1 MPGTFNGYLLI
12 ADITGYTLYLTQS
25 ELEHAQGILSDLLKV
40 LIEHTRPPLILSR
53 LAGDAVISYALEDK
67 FVQGQTFIEMI
78 EDTYV
83 AFRQALERM
92 VLNNTCRCNACSNIA
107 NLDLKFFTHY
117 GEFAVQ
123 RISDHDELVGSEVNL
138 LHRLLKN
145 QVVQVTGIRAYA
157 LYTQPVITRLGLQ
170 EICQAMTAHKE
181 AYEHLGEVQVWIQD
195 LQPIWTAKRLET
207 RFSLPEKDIFLKW
220 EIDIDL
226 PPEKV
231 WDYLSQPEFRK
242 TLMGSTLIEVN
253 KKEGGRIT
261 SGSVYHC
268 FHGKQVVPQ
277 TVIEWQPFELM
288 VTKDR
293 LPVPLMEIY
302 LFSEYRLVEIPSGT
316 RFSQLMGKPFGMLPG
331 RLLVER
337 AMRGMDTAGN
347 QDIVAFKN
355 LIESD
360 ARFLDS
366 APLPA
371 LQLSVDTI
379 NQEVKSSLVEPDS

>member
-40 LIEHTRPPLILSR
+40 LIDHTRPPLILSR

-67 FVQGQTFIEMI
+67 FVQGQTFVEMI

-83 AFRQALERM
+83 AFRKALERM
-92 VLNNTCRCNACSNIA
+92 VLNNTCRCNACYNISS
-107 NLDLKFFTHY
+107 LDLKFFTHY
-117 GEFAVQ
+117 GEFAIQ
-123 RISDHDELVGSEVNL
+123 HISDHDELVGSEVNL

-145 QVVQVTGIRAYA
+145 QVVQVTGIKAYA
-157 LYTQPVITRLGLQ
+157 LYTQPAITRLGIQ
-170 EICQAMTAHKE
+170 EICQAMTFHKE

-195 LQPIWTAKRLET
+195 LQPVWTTKRHES
-207 RFSLPEKDIFLKW
+207 RFSLPEKDVLMKW

-231 WDYLSQPEFRK
+231 WDYLNLPEFRK
-242 TLMGSTLIEVN
+242 ILMGSTLIEIHN
-253 KKEGGRIT
+253 RDGGRIG
-261 SGSVYHC
+261 SGSIYHC

-277 TVIEWQPFELM
+277 MVIEWQPFELM

-293 LPVPLMEIY
+293 LPVPLMEIF
-302 LFSEYRLVEIPSGT
+302 LFSEYRLVEIPAGT
-316 RFSQLMGKPFGMLPG
+316 RFSQSMGKPFGMLPG
-331 RLLVER
+331 RLLAER
-337 AMRGMDTAGN
+337 AMRGVEAAGQ
-347 QDIVAFKN
+347 QDMQAFKE

-360 ARFLDS
+360 ARFLES
-366 APLPA
+366 SPLPA
-371 LQLSVDTI
+371 TQISLEMIS
-379 NQEVKSSLVEPDS
+379 QEAKNSLDEPAV

>member
-40 LIEHTRPPLILSR
+40 LIDHTRPPLILSR

-67 FVQGQTFIEMI
+67 FVQGQTFVEMI

-83 AFRQALERM
+83 AFRKALERM
-92 VLNNTCRCNACSNIA
+92 VLNNTCRCNACTNITS
-107 NLDLKFFTHY
+107 LDLKFFTHY
-117 GEFAVQ
+117 GEFAIQ
-123 RISDHDELVGSEVNL
+123 RLSDHDELVGSEVNL

-145 QVVQVTGIRAYA
+145 HVVQVTGITAYT
-157 LYTQPVITRLGLQ
+157 LYTQPAISRLGIQ
-170 EICQAMTAHKE
+170 DICQAMTAHKE

-195 LQPIWTAKRLET
+195 LQPVWLAKRHQSG
-207 RFSLPEKDIFLKW
+207 FSLPEKDVFMKW
-220 EIDIDL
+220 EIDIEL

-242 TLMGSTLIEVN
+242 TLMGSTLIEIHN
-253 KKEGGRIT
+253 RDGGRIG

-268 FHGKQVVPQ
+268 IHGKQVTPQ
-277 TVIEWQPFELM
+277 MVIEWQPFELM

-302 LFSEYRLVEIPSGT
+302 LYSEYRLVEIPSGT
-316 RFSQLMGKPFGMLPG
+316 RFSQSMGKPFGMLLG
-331 RLLVER
+331 RLLAER
-337 AMRGMDTAGN
+337 VMRGMEAAGQ
-347 QDIVAFKN
+347 QDMQAFKE

-360 ARFLDS
+360 ARFL
-366 APLPA
+366 APSPMPA
-371 LQLSVDTI
+371 PQISLEMIS
-379 NQEVKSSLVEPDS
+379 QEVKNSLAEPAV